1 MSSTT
6 SDASAGSAD
15 PGGSR
20 LNGFLDGIRVVDLS
34 RYLPGPLATLL
45 LADLGA
51 DVVKIEGP
59 DGDGI
64 GAIGPRL
71 DGDRGAYYEAITAG
85 KSVIAS

>member
-51 DVVKIEGP
+51 DVVKI
-59 DGDGI
+59 
-64 GAIGPRL
+64 
-71 DGDRGAYYEAITAG
+71 
-85 KSVIAS
+85 